1 MQCPA
6 SSFYLCI
13 LATLFLLVVGC
24 IEAFSFLPPSSS
36 SESAR
41 VVTTGPLT
49 AATAVASFKAAPRF
63 PSLIV
68 RQAASAAGEVDL
80 TDKDILAQAEPHI
93 ARLRGATVVV
103 KYGGH
108 AMENDVLKA
117 NFASDIALLK
127 QLGINIVV
135 VHGGGPQ
142 IAAMLKRLNVESSFI
157 DGLRVTDK

>member
-1 MQCPA
+1 MDICACPCVQDVLILDDKILLFIISPLLFPQHNQEDGLGHRHHIMQCPA

-68 RQAASAAGEVDL
+68 RQAASAAGEVDV
-80 TDKDILAQAEPHI
+80 
-93 ARLRGATVVV
+93 RLW
-103 KYGGH
+103 
-108 AMENDVLKA
+108 
-117 NFASDIALLK
+117 
-127 QLGINIVV
+127 LGW
-135 VHGGGPQ
+135 G
-142 IAAMLKRLNVESSFI
+142 K
-157 DGLRVTDK
+157 